1 MSSEER
7 ITNLEYMRGLVLDM
21 VDCVYHSSLYCIV
34 L

>member
-21 VDCVYHSSLYCIV
+21 VDCVHHGSLYGI
-34 L
+34 LL